1 MRDKLDKKQYEAS
14 ISRLSEI
21 FSDIS
26 NTVNQVST
34 WRCPYKNV
42 DDLCTANFKCRN
54 QLKNTPDS
62 HLPVCT
68 GSDNLDYRHA
78 WYDSQKL

>member
-21 FSDIS
+21 FSDMS

-54 QLKNTPDS
+54 QLKDTTDS

-68 GSDNLDYRHA
+68 GSDNLDYRYA
-78 WYDSQKL
+78 WDDSQKL

>member
-1 MRDKLDKKQYEAS
+1 MHNKLDKKQYEAS

-54 QLKNTPDS
+54 QLKDTTDS

-68 GSDNLDYRHA
+68 GSDNLDYRYA
-78 WYDSQKL
+78 WDDSQKL